1 MCSVE
6 VCVICSILIKNSLE
20 NDDCIELFITQIS
33 KEERN
38 VQNKMLGD
46 TMEFDSPYFSL
57 VTNHYRSDTVNLKS
71 FVGKDFL

>member
-6 VCVICSILIKNSLE
+6 VCVICIILIKNSLE
-20 NDDCIELFITQIS
+20 NDDCNELFITQIS

-46 TMEFDSPYFSL
+46 TMEFDSPCFPL
-57 VTNHYRSDTVNLKS
+57 VTNYYRSGMVNLKS